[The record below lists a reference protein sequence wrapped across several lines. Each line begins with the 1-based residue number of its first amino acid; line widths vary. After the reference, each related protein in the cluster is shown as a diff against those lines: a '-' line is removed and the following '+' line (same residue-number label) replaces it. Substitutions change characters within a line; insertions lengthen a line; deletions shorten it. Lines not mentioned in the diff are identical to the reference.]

1 MTGFSPL
8 KQVVEQSLYHKAV
21 TIHIPIPLILG
32 LKQSFVNPKVL
43 FISTLKYLAI
53 ISLLRHRT
61 VLHTVLPHFSV
72 LNKGEYTGSS
82 NFIMM
87 SLTFMQSLCLLV
99 LL

>member
-21 TIHIPIPLILG
+21 TVHIPIPLILG
-32 LKQSFVNPKVL
+32 LMQAFVNPKVL
-43 FISTLKYLAI
+43 LSTLKYLAI

>member
-21 TIHIPIPLILG
+21 TVHIPIPLILG
-32 LKQSFVNPKVL
+32 LMQSFVNPKVL
-43 FISTLKYLAI
+43 LSTLKYLAF

-82 NFIMM
+82 NFIIM